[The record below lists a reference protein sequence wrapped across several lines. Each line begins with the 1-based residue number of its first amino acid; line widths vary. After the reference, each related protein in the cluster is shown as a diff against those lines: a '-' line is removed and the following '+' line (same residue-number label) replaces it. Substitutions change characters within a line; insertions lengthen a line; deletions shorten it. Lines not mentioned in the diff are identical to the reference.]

1 MLLLPAPKFKPS
13 DSVRTK
19 GQHPMSGTVQD
30 VRQVGCIYQIGVMTQ
45 YGRFLFRENELEM
58 VAPGRGNPAPV
69 AEAKPA
75 VLPETPRPTAP
86 AKPTKVKIDYL
97 GWYKELFSSDL
108 RSQHPEYNNGQLAMK
123 AKRDIQSKLSEV
135 LKDKNLED
143 LYLESSTYKS
153 GQEV

>member
-1 MLLLPAPKFKPS
+1 
-13 DSVRTK
+13 
-19 GQHPMSGTVQD
+19 
-30 VRQVGCIYQIGVMTQ
+30 MTQ